1 MGSPSARGHWSWIVE
16 FVMFPSFTVNTVIM
30 HFRKTK
36 CNHCH
41 KKSGTKPSPVAR
53 WVTFGGNS
61 KEIFVKFIRQVLL
74 AISIGGIVAT
84 VLRTRGKSP
93 EAPSQG
99 GWREVTPQR

>member
-1 MGSPSARGHWSWIVE
+1 
-16 FVMFPSFTVNTVIM
+16 M
-30 HFRKTK
+30 HIRQTK

-41 KKSGTKPSPVAR
+41 KKLGAKPAPVAR
-53 WVTFGGNS
+53 WVTFAGDP